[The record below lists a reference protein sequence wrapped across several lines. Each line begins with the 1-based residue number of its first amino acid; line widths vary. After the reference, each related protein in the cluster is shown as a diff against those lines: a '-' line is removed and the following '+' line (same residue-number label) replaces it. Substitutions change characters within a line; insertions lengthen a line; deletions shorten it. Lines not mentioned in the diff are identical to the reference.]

1 MKIQMSDRPL
11 AVTNSTLSILITEL
25 STECLKVQALV
36 NQFQLTSLTANQQA
50 EILAELL
57 TAAVH
62 LHNHCDE
69 DFQTLIIEEME
80 NLPDDQD

>member
-1 MKIQMSDRPL
+1 MSDRPL

>member
-1 MKIQMSDRPL
+1 MQMSDRPL

>member
-1 MKIQMSDRPL
+1 
-11 AVTNSTLSILITEL
+11 
-25 STECLKVQALV
+25 LV
-36 NQFQLTSLTANQQA
+36 NQLQLPSLTVNQQA

-57 TAAVH
+57 AAAVH

>member
-1 MKIQMSDRPL
+1 MSDRPL
-11 AVTNSTLSILITEL
+11 AVTNSTLSTLIAEL
-25 STECLKVQALV
+25 SKECLKIQTLFNQLQLPSLTV
-36 NQFQLTSLTANQQA
+36 NQQS

-57 TAAVH
+57 AAAVH

-80 NLPDDQD
+80 NLPDD